1 MRASVTVPRTWR
13 ASGLHVIHESIAG
26 HELFRPSPADE
37 PDWRAMAAEPG
48 HYLPQ
53 YATNAILRD
62 RAARLGIPTYTG
74 VEVLAVDQD
83 THNVLV
89 RARNGERHV
98 AITSRFVVGADGGQ
112 SVVREQA
119 GIPRLETEPIARA
132 INVNVK
138 IPALFEQLG
147 TEPSAGGLIVNTEAF
162 GYFVAYDVDRWGFMC
177 GPYAMDED
185 LDAVDLV
192 AETYGRLGAKVP
204 IEIESASPFELRSAI
219 AERYRE
225 GRIFLAGDAAHLFPP
240 HLGQNLNIGI
250 GDAANLGW
258 KLGAVLQ
265 RWGGAGLLDSYDIG
279 HSPIVA
285 EDNTHPPA
293 WSEGEYIPFAKAGHR
308 APHFVFPDNTSLYD
322 RLGTGF
328 CLLHFDASATDLDTV
343 REAAADRSVP
353 LSALS
358 IPEGAPRELYRRRL
372 CLVRPDQHIAWC
384 ADEIPREPAALID
397 LARGAAG

>member
-265 RWGGAGLLDSYDIG
+265 RWGGAGLLDSYDIERR
-279 HSPIVA
+279 PIAVHAARASLSVA
-285 EDNTHPPA
+285 NGWGLYASRGPNVGRA
-293 WSEGEYIPFAKAGHR
+293 SER
-308 APHFVFPDNTSLYD
+308 AH
-322 RLGTGF
+322 G
-328 CLLHFDASATDLDTV
+328 
-343 REAAADRSVP
+343 
-353 LSALS
+353 
-358 IPEGAPRELYRRRL
+358 
-372 CLVRPDQHIAWC
+372 
-384 ADEIPREPAALID
+384 
-397 LARGAAG
+397 